1 MLDKIRFLYS
11 VWFFEDSTLLIT
23 YAVLTL
29 LLTLACVLSYRYRN
43 GGIFFSSLAIFL
55 GGALLLFTAYGKPLE
70 RAFPLFALLSVTVGV
85 AYLIYMLCA
94 RLTELKKRKKDARE
108 RQAREMRYTL
118 PQKDNTFIR
127 ERLNNAFTEE
137 NEQATDLQGEEI
149 KLRFTYAKGLLEKL
163 RLQSLSVTERLET
176 DELANVFAVYMK
188 KETYV
193 GEDVRLISEA
203 FSRVLKLAAK
213 YGV

>member
-70 RAFPLFALLSVTVGV
+70 RQMFASIVVWFIVVMVFV
-85 AYLIYMLCA
+85 AEIVMFVVL
-94 RLTELKKRKKDARE
+94 RK
-108 RQAREMRYTL
+108 
-118 PQKDNTFIR
+118 IR
-127 ERLNNAFTEE
+127 K
-137 NEQATDLQGEEI
+137 EI
-149 KLRFTYAKGLLEKL
+149 NLDK
-163 RLQSLSVTERLET
+163 
-176 DELANVFAVYMK
+176 
-188 KETYV
+188 
-193 GEDVRLISEA
+193 
-203 FSRVLKLAAK
+203 
-213 YGV
+213 